1 MKSFKE
7 FFNEGVVDSQ
17 YLLQTGIEEN
27 EVLFKLARAAKSP
40 EDLKKILTQNKN
52 KLQDSEKID
61 FDEINFKEV
70 LAALKEE

>member
-52 KLQDSEKID
+52 KLQDSKKID

>member
-52 KLQDSEKID
+52 KLQDSKKID
-61 FDEINFKEV
+61 FDIINFKEV